1 MSFYL
6 PSPCLPGSQ
15 SMNKPLSS
23 VLGHLLPALIWTM
36 KTGDEDT
43 GWWPLICVRVVS
55 STGGSDSD
63 LHNTVCNTEHAVIY
77 LLFARPSSLQSIL
90 RALYVMDVPFFFFGI
105 FLFVFLSG
113 KGPGIKRARGN
124 FFYLQSRVFTG
135 TLWTRPNR
143 AHLPCKVVGRSALA
157 NCPIHPISQKEALLL
172 PECESWQTDH
182 FDQKEEIGWP

>member
-90 RALYVMDVPFFFFGI
+90 RALYVMDVPFFFF
-105 FLFVFLSG
+105 LVFSYLSFCLG
-113 KGPGIKRARGN
+113 KDQGLREQEAI
-124 FFYLQSRVFTG
+124 SFTCNQESLLVPYG
-135 TLWTRPNR
+135 QDQIG
-143 AHLPCKVVGRSALA
+143 HICLA
-157 NCPIHPISQKEALLL
+157 K
-172 PECESWQTDH
+172 
-182 FDQKEEIGWP
+182 